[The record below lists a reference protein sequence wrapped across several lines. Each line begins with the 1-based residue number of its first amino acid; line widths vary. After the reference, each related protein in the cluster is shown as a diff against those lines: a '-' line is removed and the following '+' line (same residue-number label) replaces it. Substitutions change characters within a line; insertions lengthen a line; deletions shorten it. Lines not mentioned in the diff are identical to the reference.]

1 MWEKDRGIL
10 LGHVR
15 HNDKSCIAHI
25 FTEAGGY
32 TSFIFY
38 ISDTGKGARRNTLL
52 QPLTLIEFQCNPNGR
67 DTALQHLREPVNI
80 QPYTDIPFN
89 PVKSCIALFL
99 GEFLTYALRE
109 ERENRPLFSFLAEV
123 VNDID
128 RMPHTENAHLYI
140 ILKVSN
146 YLGIGPNTDRYE
158 PGYWLDMRDG
168 TYSATQPQHTEVLD
182 PDEAY
187 KTVQLMKC
195 DDIAQASEIPMT
207 GSMRAGLVNM
217 MNQYF
222 RLHVPGFP
230 ILKSTEVMQAVFS

>member
-1 MWEKDRGIL
+1 MWGKDRGIV
-10 LGHVR
+10 LGYVR

-25 FTEAGGY
+25 FTESGGY

-38 ISDTGKGARRNTLL
+38 ISATGKGTGRNTLL
-52 QPLTLIEFQCNPNGR
+52 QPLTLIEFQCNPNGS
-67 DTALQHLREPVNI
+67 DTALQHLKEPVNI

-109 ERENRPLFSFLAEV
+109 ERENRPLFSFLAEAS
-123 VNDID
+123 NDID
-128 RMPHTENAHLYI
+128 KTPHTENAHLYI

-146 YLGIGPNTDRYE
+146 YLGIGPNADKYE
-158 PGYWLDMRDG
+158 PGYWLDLRDG
-168 TYSATQPQHTEVLD
+168 TYSALQPQHTEALG

-187 KTVQLMKC
+187 KTVQLMGC
-195 DDIAQASEIPMT
+195 GSIAQASEIPMT
-207 GSMRAGLVNM
+207 GSMRTGLANTL
-217 MNQYF
+217 NLYF

-230 ILKSTEVMQAVFS
+230 VLKSTEIIQTIFN

>member
-1 MWEKDRGIL
+1 MWEKDRGLL

-15 HNDKSCIAHI
+15 YNDKSCIAHI
-25 FTEAGGY
+25 FTERGGY

-38 ISDTGKGARRNTLL
+38 LSDTGRGVRRNTLL
-52 QPLTLIEFQCNPNGR
+52 QPLTLMEFQYKPDGR
-67 DTALQHLREPVNI
+67 GSALQHLRESVNI
-80 QPYTDIPFN
+80 LPYTDIPFN

-109 ERENRPLFSFLAEV
+109 ERENRPLFSFLAEA
-123 VNDID
+123 VNDMD
-128 RMPHTENAHLYI
+128 KTPHTENAHLYI

-158 PGYWLDMRDG
+158 PGCWLDMRDG
-168 TYSATQPQHTEVLD
+168 TYPATQPQHAEILN

-187 KTVQLMKC
+187 RTVQLMGC
-195 DDIAQASEIPMT
+195 GSMAQASEIPMT

-217 MNQYF
+217 MNLYF
-222 RLHVPGFP
+222 RLHLPGFP
-230 ILKSTEVMQAVFS
+230 VLKSTEVIQTVFR